1 MLCQMP
7 IHSHGHI
14 YLRKLLLQPFTTG
27 LKSQSLC
34 EARAGMKAAS
44 DLKMIGFGMMV
55 GTLPGAG
62 FLGGGS
68 WGVLDDGRAVKYI
81 NYIRAAAA
89 INGFRAEEKYDPKG
103 EMT

>member
-1 MLCQMP
+1 
-7 IHSHGHI
+7 
-14 YLRKLLLQPFTTG
+14 
-27 LKSQSLC
+27 
-34 EARAGMKAAS
+34 MKAAS

-62 FLGGGS
+62 FLGGGGAR
-68 WGVLDDGRAVKYI
+68 GVPAYGRAVKYI

-89 INGFRAEEKYDPKG
+89 IKGFRAEKEKYDPKR

>member
-1 MLCQMP
+1 
-7 IHSHGHI
+7 
-14 YLRKLLLQPFTTG
+14 
-27 LKSQSLC
+27 
-34 EARAGMKAAS
+34 
-44 DLKMIGFGMMV
+44 MMV

>member
-1 MLCQMP
+1 
-7 IHSHGHI
+7 
-14 YLRKLLLQPFTTG
+14 
-27 LKSQSLC
+27 
-34 EARAGMKAAS
+34 MKAAS

-62 FLGGGS
+62 FLGGGGGAR
-68 WGVLDDGRAVKYI
+68 GVLADGRAVKYI
-81 NYIRAAAA
+81 NYIRAAPA